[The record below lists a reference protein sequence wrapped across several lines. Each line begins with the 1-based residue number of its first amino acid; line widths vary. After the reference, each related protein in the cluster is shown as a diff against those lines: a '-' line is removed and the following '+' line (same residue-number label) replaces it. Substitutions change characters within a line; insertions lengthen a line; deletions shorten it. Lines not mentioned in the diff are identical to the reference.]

1 MRKTIDDVLKGQGQ
15 QAKLGDYGIDS
26 QQDDFNLFFFFFFE
40 STGEIHDDDTYI
52 EKIEFDN
59 TRNSPTTVVGV

>member
-15 QAKLGDYGIDS
+15 QAKFGDFFTESILSKTISIYP
-26 QQDDFNLFFFFFFE
+26 FFFFFE

-52 EKIEFDN
+52 EKI
-59 TRNSPTTVVGV
+59 